1 MAGEQGPHDQPG
13 DGRGHG
19 EAGGGMGGMGKRGA
33 TRPMAG
39 RGMRQPKEEPH
50 DQGGE
55 HRSGDRGGGH
65 SQMTR
70 DDRLELLRMHHRQTL
85 WVYWTLVLL
94 GAWTVLS
101 PLTFGYGSGIAPPSG
116 GRTLWLSDAARVS
129 LMTWSDLASGAL
141 LVVFGWRSLTPGR
154 HKSLWAACLVG
165 IWLSMAPVVFWAP
178 TGAAYLNGTVV
189 GMLVIS
195 LAVLVPG
202 MPGMILYMKHGPA
215 QPPGWTYNP
224 SSWPQRFVMIALGF
238 AGFLVSRHLT
248 AFQLGYIDAIWDPFF
263 GDGTRRV
270 LNSNM
275 SHMWPISDAALGT
288 FAYTLE
294 FLMGFMG
301 SPSRWRTMPWMVT
314 FYGILVIPLGLVHI
328 FLVISQPIV
337 VGEWCTFCLLAAA
350 IMLPMLP
357 LEGDEVVAM
366 GQHVLR
372 ARRRGESTW
381 DVFWKGG
388 SPEGAVEDQRSP
400 ELMALPQEPG
410 RVLGA
415 GFWGM
420 SVPWTL
426 LASVA
431 LGVWLV
437 FLPSAFGT
445 SKPASDVYR
454 LAGLLTV
461 TTAVIAMGEVF
472 RLVRYLDVLL
482 GVAVAAI
489 PWFLAGA
496 TPGARL
502 AGAVTGVAVAVLAL
516 PRGPRR
522 ERYGGWDRFV
532 R

>member
-1 MAGEQGPHDQPG
+1 MAGEGGRNGHSG
-13 DGRGHG
+13 EGRGHG
-19 EAGGGMGGMGKRGA
+19 EAGGGKGMTMRGA
-33 TRPMAG
+33 ARPMTG
-39 RGMRQPKEEPH
+39 RMPRQPEEKQH
-50 DQGGE
+50 DGGGE
-55 HRSGDRGGGH
+55 PGPGEHGDGH
-65 SQMTR
+65 EQMSR
-70 DDRLELLRMHHRQTL
+70 EDRVEMLRMHHQQTL
-85 WVYWTLVLL
+85 WIYWTLVLL
-94 GAWTVLS
+94 GAWTLVS
-101 PLTFGYGSGIAPPSG
+101 PLTFGYGGGIASPSG

-129 LMTWSDLASGAL
+129 LMTWSDVASGAL
-141 LVVFGWRSLTPGR
+141 LVLFGWRSLTPGR
-154 HKSLWAACLVG
+154 PKSLWGACFVG
-165 IWLSMAPVVFWAP
+165 IWLSVAPVVFWAP
-178 TGAAYLNGTVV
+178 TGAAYLNGTLV
-189 GMLVIS
+189 GMLVIALS
-195 LAVLVPG
+195 VLIPG
-202 MPGMILYMKHGPA
+202 MPSMVMYMKHGPA

-238 AGFLVSRHLT
+238 AGFVVSRYLT

-288 FAYTLE
+288 FAYTFE

-337 VGEWCTFCLLAAA
+337 VGEWCTWCLLAAA

-366 GQHVLR
+366 GQHVVQ

-381 DVFWKGG
+381 NVFWRGG
-388 SPEGAVEDQRSP
+388 SPEGAVEDERSP
-400 ELMALPQEPG
+400 ELMALPQEPAK
-410 RVLGA
+410 VLGA

-437 FLPSAFGT
+437 FLPAVFGAE
-445 SKPASDVYR
+445 KPASDVYR

-461 TTAVIAMGEVF
+461 TAAVIAMGEVF
-472 RLVRYLDVLL
+472 RVVRYLDVLL
-482 GVAVAAI
+482 GVAVATV

-496 TPGARL
+496 GLGAQL
-502 AGAVTGVAVAVLAL
+502 AGAATGVAVAALAL
-516 PRGPRR
+516 PRGKRR
-522 ERYGGWDRFV
+522 ERYGAWDRFI